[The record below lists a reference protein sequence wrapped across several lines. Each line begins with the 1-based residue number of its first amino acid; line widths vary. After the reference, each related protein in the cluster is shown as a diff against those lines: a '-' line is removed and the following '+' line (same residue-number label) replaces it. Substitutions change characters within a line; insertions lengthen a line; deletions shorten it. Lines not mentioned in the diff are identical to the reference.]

1 MHKIAK
7 IALILSGVVL
17 LNTGCT
23 EKEMNAAMK
32 QATDAASAYQG
43 GGGMSQDLIGRG
55 LKEALE
61 RGVGNGVDILS
72 ARNGFWSDMARRI
85 LLPPEARDVESKL
98 RQLGMGKL
106 ADKCL
111 EDINHAAEDA
121 AIGAR
126 PIFVQA
132 ITSMTFNDAKN
143 ILMGDRNAATQYLQ
157 RVCSAQLYD
166 SFKPVIYN
174 SLNKVGAMKT
184 WTDVMSKY
192 NAIPF
197 VTKVNPDLADHV
209 TNKAMEGLF
218 QMIEKEELAIRK
230 NPIQRTTAL
239 LKKVFAAQDR

>member
-1 MHKIAK
+1 MKKFAK
-7 IALILSGVVL
+7 IGLVL
-17 LNTGCT
+17 LSVAILNAGCT
-23 EKEMNAAMK
+23 EKEFNAAMK
-32 QATDAASAYQG
+32 QAEAAAGQYQG
-43 GGGMSQDLIGRG
+43 GGGLSQDLIGRG

-61 RGVGNGVDILS
+61 QGVGNGVDLLS
-72 ARNGFWSDMARRI
+72 ARNGFWSDAAMRI

-121 AIGAR
+121 ATGAR

-132 ITSMTFNDAKN
+132 ITSMTFADAKN
-143 ILMGDRNAATQYLQ
+143 ILMGDKNAATQYLQ
-157 RVCSAQLYD
+157 RTCTQQLYQ

-184 WTDVMSKY
+184 WTDVMTKY
-192 NAIPF
+192 NAIPL
-197 VTKVNPDLADHV
+197 VKKMNPDLADHV

-218 QMIEKEELAIRK
+218 QMITKEELAIRK
-230 NPIQRTTAL
+230 NPIQRTTAI

>member
-1 MHKIAK
+1 MNKIAK

-23 EKEMNAAMK
+23 EKELNAAMK
-32 QATDAASAYQG
+32 QATDAAGAYQS
-43 GGGMSQDLIGRG
+43 GGGMSQDLIGKG
-55 LKEALE
+55 LKAALE
-61 RGVGNGVDILS
+61 QGVGNGVDLLS

-85 LLPPEARDVESKL
+85 LLPPEAREVESKL

-126 PIFVQA
+126 PIFVTA

-157 RVCSAQLYD
+157 RVCTAQLYE
-166 SFKPVIYN
+166 SFKPVIFE

-184 WTDVMSKY
+184 WKDVMTTY
-192 NAIPF
+192 NSIPL
-197 VTKVNPDLADHV
+197 VKKVNPDLADHV

-218 QMIEKEELAIRK
+218 QMIEKEELSIRK
-230 NPIQRTTAL
+230 DPLQRTTAL

>member
-1 MHKIAK
+1 MNKIAK
-7 IALILSGVVL
+7 IALILSCVVVL
-17 LNTGCT
+17 NSGCT
-23 EKEMNAAMK
+23 EKEFSAAMK
-32 QATDAASAYQG
+32 QAEAAAGSYQG
-43 GGGMSQDLIGRG
+43 GGGLSQDLIGKG

-61 RGVGNGVDILS
+61 QGVGNGVDILS

-85 LLPPEARDVESKL
+85 LLPPEAREVESKL

-121 AIGAR
+121 AVGAR
-126 PIFVQA
+126 PIFVSA
-132 ITSMTFNDAKN
+132 ITNMTFTDAKN

-157 RVCSAQLYD
+157 RVCSAQLYE
-166 SFKPVIYN
+166 SFKPVIFN

-184 WTDVMSKY
+184 WGDVMSKY

-197 VTKVNPDLADHV
+197 VQKVNPDLADHV

-218 QMIEKEELAIRK
+218 QMIEKEELSIRK
-230 NPIQRTTAL
+230 DPIQRTTAI